1 MDSMHH
7 ELIEKK
13 MEKNTGFHVWCGL
26 KMGWGL
32 IDLRYP
38 TPEPGFTLYTMR
50 TTQKDMRIVKSQ
62 SMLDKKHCGES
73 LRS

>member
-1 MDSMHH
+1 MDSMCH
-7 ELIEKK
+7 ELIGEK
-13 MEKNTGFHVWCGL
+13 METNTGFQVWYGL

-32 IDLRYP
+32 KGLRCP

-62 SMLDKKHCGES
+62 SVLDKKHCGES